1 MNYSPKPKEEPDYE
15 PELDEL
21 LNEDSDSGDENPNNF
36 KIRGA
41 LPEYTETKLTIRQ
54 LHDVVW
60 TETKQTFLIHSLFH
74 NYYVPPIVFAVHPA
88 EDDPN
93 EEVRVCVDGKQRL
106 TSIQK
111 FCDGQIP
118 FKDPKSKKQW
128 WFTLPQS
135 SRTVKAELPEIHRE
149 RFLDHLLTCVEYR
162 NLAPGA
168 EHEVFQRVQMGMILT
183 AAEKLQALSSP
194 WAHWIRELERR
205 HVGVEGGLATVL
217 EWDTKRGRD
226 FQNIAY
232 LVCCC
237 DFLPAKEEIPT
248 ATSMMKWI
256 EREDPPTEQFK
267 NDIRDVL
274 LDFWKIGNDKDLSYG
289 LKKIGSRLAP
299 VEFIFVGVLLFLM
312 RRKPMEDRAN
322 AITALRK
329 GIRAE
334 YTDIRLN
341 SKVCRSMW
349 ALIRQ
354 VQNTSKS
361 TSQIQQDVKGK
372 RRRQYDDEEDDEYRP
387 TPLAGLGGKSAHTR
401 SKKKTVL
408 S

>member
-1 MNYSPKPKEEPDYE
+1 MSLSMSYSPKAKEEPDYE

-21 LNEDSDSGDENPNNF
+21 LEEDSGSDDENPNHF

-74 NYYVPPIVFAVHPA
+74 NFYVPPIVFAVHPA

-93 EEVRVCVDGKQRL
+93 EEVR
-106 TSIQK
+106 
-111 FCDGQIP
+111 IP

-135 SRTVKAELPEIHRE
+135 SRGVKAELPELDRE
-149 RFLDHLLTCVEYR
+149 RFLGHLLTCDC
-162 NLAPGA
+162 P
-168 EHEVFQRVQMGMILT
+168 
-183 AAEKLQALSSP
+183 EKLQALSSP
-194 WAHWIRELERR
+194 WAQWIRELERR

-237 DFLPAKEEIPT
+237 DYLPVKEEMPT

-256 EREDPPTEQFK
+256 ERDDPPTEQFK

-274 LDFWKIGNDKDLSYG
+274 VDFWNIGNDNHLNYG
-289 LKKIGSRLAP
+289 LKNIGSRIAP
-299 VEFIFVGVLLFLM
+299 VEFIFVGVLLYIM
-312 RRKPMEDRAN
+312 RKKPMEERAA

-334 YTDIRLN
+334 HSDIRLN
-341 SKVCRSMW
+341 TKVCRSMW
-349 ALIRQ
+349 TLIRR
-354 VQNTSKS
+354 VQNASKS
-361 TSQIQQDVKGK
+361 ASHSQHDSKGK
-372 RRRQYDDEEDDEYRP
+372 RRRKEDDEEDDEYRP
-387 TPLAGLGGKSAHTR
+387 MPLSGLSGKSAHTR
-401 SKKKTVL
+401 SKKRTVL